1 MSATRCTL
9 LAMLEL
15 EDELA
20 RAKENYEALD
30 AKISQLRNMPRINTP
45 AARMTSA
52 RSGQQMPNAERNL
65 PTVPAHSSTGS
76 TIENT
81 AETAAESGTL
91 VGG

>member
-1 MSATRCTL
+1 
-9 LAMLEL
+9 
-15 EDELA
+15 
-20 RAKENYEALD
+20 
-30 AKISQLRNMPRINTP
+30 
-45 AARMTSA
+45 MTSA